1 MNDRF
6 EKRKSQLIPA
16 LAVVGT
22 ITAIATVNKI
32 TVKPAS
38 KFIRLLFNG
47 VYPGPKNYDEIKKQT
62 IVIKDIDYGSKIEN
76 GIMDINMPLD
86 NLNEKKPLIVLLH
99 GGGFI
104 GGSKEATAA
113 YARTLSS
120 HGYIVANVEY
130 AFAPEHT
137 YPTPII
143 QVSKAISYLKEKS
156 EMFNVD
162 INNIFIAGGSAGAQ
176 IASQIAAIQTNK
188 KLSDIMEIDP
198 VLTKDEL
205 KGVILFCGLYNMS
218 NVSETGFPGI
228 KEYLWA
234 YTGEKD
240 FKNYERLDEIS
251 TVKHITEDYPP
262 TFITAGD
269 MDKLESQSKELVE
282 SLKDNNVSCTSL
294 FFNDKRLL
302 HQYQFMLWTKEAIN
316 TLEKV
321 INFINNRVEK

>member
-143 QVSKAISYLKEKS
+143 QVSKAISYLKENS

-218 NVSETGFPGI
+218 NVSETGF

-321 INFINNRVEK
+321 VNFINNRVEK